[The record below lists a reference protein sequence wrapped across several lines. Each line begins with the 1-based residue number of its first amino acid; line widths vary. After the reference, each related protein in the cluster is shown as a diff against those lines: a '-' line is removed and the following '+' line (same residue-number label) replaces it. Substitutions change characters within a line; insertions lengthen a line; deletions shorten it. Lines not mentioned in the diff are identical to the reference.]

1 MSLHYLVK
9 YEYQKKW
16 RQSEIRIV
24 INDKSQGSVAKHLS
38 WDDLLYF
45 KFIIQFAGERTFL
58 NQRTF
63 GEITRNMVDRAMCPI
78 RQFWK
83 SVNIWGNDGKSLV
96 YCFSTHGVLATISQS
111 VMLVWFVSTRQNRR
125 VPLHCTV
132 ARCDIVP
139 GRLWVFIATAAAI
152 YSLGHGCAP

>member
-1 MSLHYLVK
+1 MTYFISNLSFNLQVK
-9 YEYQKKW
+9 E
-16 RQSEIRIV
+16 
-24 INDKSQGSVAKHLS
+24 L
-38 WDDLLYF
+38 
-45 KFIIQFAGERTFL
+45 FL

-125 VPLHCTV
+125 VPLRCTV

-139 GRLWVFIATAAAI
+139 GRSGRVVSASDCGVRGPRFESHRGRLCLSRQPLRYTA
-152 YSLGHGCAP
+152 LGTGCAP